1 MKICI
6 LVIASHSKEYDE
18 LAVLWRSIKYPEW
31 ITLRFVYADPE
42 SSELVSMKD
51 DIICVRSMECIFPG
65 LLYKT
70 RAAMEYLLN
79 HEEFDY
85 LLRSN
90 LSSFFH
96 AESLLEFIKD
106 KPRQNAMFGDLIV
119 GKFLSGSGY
128 IMTRDVVEKF
138 TKWDYSEHMNPM
150 KTYDDVIL
158 GEFMFLYEIPYFT
171 WVMEHANNLKDEKAI
186 QVRCHESLEK
196 VGFNGLDPVYSRGS
210 PKYFRQRVEA
220 YNLGK

>member
-1 MKICI
+1 
-6 LVIASHSKEYDE
+6 
-18 LAVLWRSIKYPEW
+18 
-31 ITLRFVYADPE
+31 
-42 SSELVSMKD
+42 
-51 DIICVRSMECIFPG
+51 MECIFPG

-70 RAAMEYLLN
+70 RVAMEYLLN

-186 QVRCHESLEK
+186 QVRCHEPVEK